1 MLKDWFKFKSHP
13 LLQQAR
19 ITLLIPG
26 FLVAMVPAMTSAA
39 STATASTATFNVTV
53 NLAGEHG
60 TPLPGADVAFCINR
74 DKPDS
79 FGAKVIVSCQTGD
92 IVQMAGS
99 DAENPWLP
107 IHGGANRYIAN
118 LTNFSSYRGTVDG
131 YMSAGTVA
139 SWRQVSF
146 TDRDYLELLVAW

>member
-1 MLKDWFKFKSHP
+1 MLKDWFTLKSHP
-13 LLQQAR
+13 LLQEAR
-19 ITLLIPG
+19 IAVLVPG
-26 FLVAMVPAMTSAA
+26 FLLAAVAIVPAIASAQA
-39 STATASTATFNVTV
+39 KATFNVTV
-53 NLAGEHG
+53 NLAGQNSG
-60 TPLPGADVAFCINR
+60 TPLPGANVAFCINR

-79 FGAKVIVSCQTGD
+79 FGARVIVSCQTGEV
-92 IVQMAGS
+92 VQLAGS

-118 LTNFSSYRGTVDG
+118 LTNFGSYRGTVDG

-146 TDRDYLELLVAW
+146 TDRDYLELIVAW